1 MEAAV
6 RVDTSG
12 AACPVPILEIAK
24 AMRRLAPGTLVEL
37 ISTDRGLEA
46 DLPAW
51 CEATGHALVR
61 MERREGTYV
70 GWVRKA
76 GEVQGHGA

>member
-24 AMRRLAPGTLVEL
+24 AMRRLPVGTLVEL

-51 CEATGHALVR
+51 CEATGHTLLR
-61 MERREGTYV
+61 LERRGASYV

-76 GEVQGHGA
+76 GEGPVHGP

>member
-12 AACPVPILEIAK
+12 AACPMPIIEIAK

-51 CEATGHALVR
+51 CEATGHTLVR

-76 GEVQGHGA
+76 GEGHGA

>member
-6 RVDTSG
+6 RIDTRG
-12 AACPVPILEIAK
+12 ALCPMPILELAK
-24 AMRRLAPGTLVEL
+24 AMRALAPGTLVEL
-37 ISTDRGLEA
+37 VSTDRGLEA

-51 CEATGHALVR
+51 CEATGNPLVR
-61 MERREGTYV
+61 MERRERLYV

-76 GEVQGHGA
+76 G

>member
-1 MEAAV
+1 MDIAV

-12 AACPVPILEIAK
+12 AYCPVPILEIAK
-24 AMRRLAPGTLVEL
+24 VMRRLPVGALVEL

-51 CEATGHALVR
+51 CEATGHELVR
-61 MERREGTYV
+61 LERRGTSYV

-76 GEVQGHGA
+76 G

>member
-12 AACPVPILEIAK
+12 AACPMPIIEIAK

-51 CEATGHALVR
+51 CEATGHTLVR
-61 MERREGTYV
+61 MERRQGTYV

-76 GEVQGHGA
+76 GEGHGA

>member
-1 MEAAV
+1 MEAGV

-12 AACPVPILEIAK
+12 AFCPVPILEIAK
-24 AMRRLAPGTLVEL
+24 VMRRLTPGTLVEL
-37 ISTDRGLEA
+37 ISTDPGLEA

-51 CEATGHALVR
+51 CEATGHPLVR
-61 MERREGTYV
+61 MERRGACYV

-76 GEVQGHGA
+76 G

>member
-1 MEAAV
+1 MEADV
-6 RVDTSG
+6 RLDTSG
-12 AACPVPILEIAK
+12 ALCPMPILEIAK
-24 AMRRLAPGTLVEL
+24 AIRRLSPGTVVEL

-51 CEATGHALVR
+51 CEATGHVLVR
-61 MERREGTYV
+61 MERRGTSYV

-76 GEVQGHGA
+76 G